1 MPDGLDDLLDDNSTA
16 GSRPEQRRRAA
27 QAAGGGP
34 RAEPSAL
41 RSSWPSSRRQR
52 ASALDSLFAKHSI
65 PAKARDFFPTD
76 ADPTD
81 EAATAFVEKYGEL
94 WGASAQPATT
104 PPEQQAA
111 TAAVQQ
117 FVAQAHQ
124 NAAQPLTEDDYAGEV
139 RRGTDQGG
147 VHADARRDQ
156 RGSGGGGLIP

>member
-16 GSRPEQRRRAA
+16 GSGQSN
-27 QAAGGGP
+27 GG
-34 RAEPSAL
+34 AL
-41 RSSWPSSRRQR
+41 RKQLEAVLEQNRVLQEQLAKQQETQR

-104 PPEQQAA
+104 PPAQQAA

-124 NAAQPLTEDDYAGEV
+124 NAAQPLTEDDYAAKFAE
-139 RRGTDQGG
+139 
-147 VHADARRDQ
+147 ARTKEEFMQ
-156 RGSGGGGLIP
+156 MLAEINAAAAAGA